1 MARMHVAWRL
11 LVPLLA
17 AEVNSFSSRPSLS
30 SFTNFPT
37 SLAMST
43 TTDSWEA
50 LQSAA
55 SNTPVGSALDQES
68 ASRTAGTG
76 AAFVQ
81 NKLRLF
87 GADEKPKLT
96 LYRDHA
102 GWCPYC
108 QKTMLLIEEKRIPIN
123 IELVPMRSYGDKP
136 ESFLRIVPSG
146 LLPALLV
153 ETSDGRKQVVTESQ
167 VIMELLD
174 SWHPVEDGFKQMMP
188 SEEDSASMQRYRQL
202 SNLERELFSWW
213 CTLIFRPEGP
223 SFGSPGMLGKL
234 MGKSSEPAMS
244 GAMSGFLEC
253 LEKVDNAL
261 ASTKGPWFFD
271 WAEHPT
277 MIDFVYVSHVER
289 MLASAAF
296 WKGLDLRS
304 DKYQQQFPALNAWL
318 DAFEKR
324 ECYLAFKSDYY
335 THVKDIPPQYGPG
348 YDGGFEDERISFQK
362 NISGKDGKSWTLPLS
377 FDDDVQ
383 PLYRGPPL
391 PLCALKAAGISGDN
405 GELAS
410 EGTSYEKAEPEQMAE
425 ACRQMAGWKI
435 ASNGSAVAKFAARGG
450 PEGSRNPRKGF
461 GAELAD
467 PYAQSDV
474 KLITSVETALKSVCV
489 ALLAQGGPSAHDA
502 ALNEMKDNLQTQISK
517 DQARDVASSLAYL
530 RDRIGVPRDLP
541 LASARQLRA
550 HLNAAIDV
558 LH

>member
-1 MARMHVAWRL
+1 M
-11 LVPLLA
+11 
-17 AEVNSFSSRPSLS
+17 NSFSSRPSLS

-234 MGKSSEPAMS
+234 MGK
-244 GAMSGFLEC
+244 
-253 LEKVDNAL
+253 
-261 ASTKGPWFFD
+261 
-271 WAEHPT
+271 
-277 MIDFVYVSHVER
+277 
-289 MLASAAF
+289 
-296 WKGLDLRS
+296 
-304 DKYQQQFPALNAWL
+304 
-318 DAFEKR
+318 
-324 ECYLAFKSDYY
+324 
-335 THVKDIPPQYGPG
+335 
-348 YDGGFEDERISFQK
+348 
-362 NISGKDGKSWTLPLS
+362 
-377 FDDDVQ
+377 
-383 PLYRGPPL
+383 
-391 PLCALKAAGISGDN
+391 
-405 GELAS
+405 
-410 EGTSYEKAEPEQMAE
+410 
-425 ACRQMAGWKI
+425 
-435 ASNGSAVAKFAARGG
+435 
-450 PEGSRNPRKGF
+450 
-461 GAELAD
+461 
-467 PYAQSDV
+467 
-474 KLITSVETALKSVCV
+474 
-489 ALLAQGGPSAHDA
+489 
-502 ALNEMKDNLQTQISK
+502 
-517 DQARDVASSLAYL
+517 
-530 RDRIGVPRDLP
+530 
-541 LASARQLRA
+541 
-550 HLNAAIDV
+550 
-558 LH
+558 